1 MDIKFEILKEILDL
15 FLTEYHYIPP
25 VFSETSHPVHKD
37 EMFNYFN
44 NFSHWFIHIT
54 ALNRVAKDGDI
65 TRIIPNLLMSLP
77 LFYNHS
83 MLSKYLVECINYII
97 NVEHYLSPMMK
108 LHVLEGSFV
117 NVKGG
122 KGNNVESDLLQEH
135 AVRNQKILIKQLGAN
150 KSYKAIERASGAAEV
165 ITAINTNIDTSLGLK
180 PKSSKHTKTVSEQD
194 REIVSGI
201 LHDLKPFKFTPGRKF
216 DGFRHLGDTVF
227 AGIDGNKM
235 MLYFDVILKRLL
247 NGYLDYDHNA
257 DDSND
262 DSDSDH
268 DDLPDL

>member
-1 MDIKFEILKEILDL
+1 MQSEI
-15 FLTEYHYIPP
+15 
-25 VFSETSHPVHKD
+25 
-37 EMFNYFN
+37 
-44 NFSHWFIHIT
+44 
-54 ALNRVAKDGDI
+54 R
-65 TRIIPNLLMSLP
+65 
-77 LFYNHS
+77 
-83 MLSKYLVECINYII
+83 KYL
-97 NVEHYLSPMMK
+97 L
-108 LHVLEGSFV
+108 
-117 NVKGG
+117 
-122 KGNNVESDLLQEH
+122 NNL
-135 AVRNQKILIKQLGAN
+135 VRN
-150 KSYKAIERASGAAEV
+150 KSYKAIERASGVAVA
-165 ITAINTNIDTSLGLK
+165 IAAINTNIDASLGLK
-180 PKSSKHTKTVSEQD
+180 LRSTKHTKTVSEQD